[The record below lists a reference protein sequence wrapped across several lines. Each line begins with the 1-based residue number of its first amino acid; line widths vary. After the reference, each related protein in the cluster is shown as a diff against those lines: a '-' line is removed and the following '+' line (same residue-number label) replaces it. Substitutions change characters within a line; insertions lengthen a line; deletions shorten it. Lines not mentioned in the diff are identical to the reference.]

1 MTELSIITVCF
12 NAEKEIRATIESII
26 NQTFKDFE
34 YIIIDGASSDQTLHI
49 IKEYIPTFKNMN
61 VTLKIVSEPDK
72 GIYDAMNK
80 GISIAN
86 GTWINFMNAG
96 DIFYSNNSLSNF
108 FHTRIPQY
116 VSYCFGDTLEIYT
129 WGEMLFSKKKKKSR
143 VMPFCHQSVFV
154 RNEVM
159 KKYKFN
165 LQYRI
170 ISDYD
175 LFYRLSKDNHKYE
188 ERSVI
193 ITKYDATN
201 GISSRYPLSVDLE
214 LLKVHRIDTKWYYP
228 LVIIKLY
235 ITRGI
240 KNALK
245 FILPRPL
252 MTWIK
257 LHTY

>member
-1 MTELSIITVCF
+1 MTLG
-12 NAEKEIRATIESII
+12 EKLKQLR
-26 NQTFKDFE
+26 
-34 YIIIDGASSDQTLHI
+34 
-49 IKEYIPTFKNMN
+49 IKENMSQEDLANKLN
-61 VTLKIVSEPDK
+61 VSRQAISKREQNLSLPDTNNLILIAKIFHITLDELVNYNGDLNTLKRL
-72 GIYDAMNK
+72 N
-80 GISIAN
+80 
-86 GTWINFMNAG
+86 INLTC
-96 DIFYSNNSLSNF
+96 DPIFYSNNSLSNF